1 MNDRADYQ
9 VLVWERDGKYY
20 GGIRELGILE
30 TNTDIA
36 LLWRQIEERK
46 QELIRKFVE
55 GGIEDELP
63 PPLTTRKVWGRYQSV
78 TREADTDVDGRS
90 NRGIGGS
97 GIHSYVA
104 KAAVAVVGV
113 LVCMLVAS
121 QYLEAAVH
129 TLTSKRIVVREVLQ
143 DFAANL
149 ETLPEVKRESLHRS
163 LQVIASNLRP
173 FVQDLRPLLS
183 ESSSSACGDSCVGKS
198 VDAEKAPGQG
208 RGR

>member
-30 TNTDIA
+30 TNADIA
-36 LLWRQIEERK
+36 LLWGQIEQRK

-63 PPLTTRKVWGRYQSV
+63 PPLTTKKMWGRYQSV
-78 TREADTDVDGRS
+78 ALEDDPSVDGRAR
-90 NRGIGGS
+90 RGIGVRR
-97 GIHSYVA
+97 YLA
-104 KAAVAVVGV
+104 KAVVAVAGV

-129 TLTSKRIVVREVLQ
+129 KLTSKRIVVREVLQ
-143 DFAANL
+143 DFATNL

-173 FVQDLRPLLS
+173 FVQDLRPLLN
-183 ESSSSACGDSCVGKS
+183 ESSSSACSDSCGGKS
-198 VDAEKAPGQG
+198 LEAVKASGQG

>member
-1 MNDRADYQ
+1 
-9 VLVWERDGKYY
+9 
-20 GGIRELGILE
+20 
-30 TNTDIA
+30 
-36 LLWRQIEERK
+36 
-46 QELIRKFVE
+46 
-55 GGIEDELP
+55 
-63 PPLTTRKVWGRYQSV
+63 
-78 TREADTDVDGRS
+78 
-90 NRGIGGS
+90 
-97 GIHSYVA
+97 
-104 KAAVAVVGV
+104 
-113 LVCMLVAS
+113 MLVAS

-183 ESSSSACGDSCVGKS
+183 ESSSSACGDSCGGKS

>member
-30 TNTDIA
+30 TSTDIA
-36 LLWRQIEERK
+36 VLWGQIEERK

-63 PPLTTRKVWGRYQSV
+63 PPLATKNTWARYRSV
-78 TREADTDVDGRS
+78 TREDAPDADAGG
-90 NRGIGGS
+90 GIGGN
-97 GIHSYVA
+97 GVRSYVA
-104 KAAVAVVGV
+104 KAVIAVTGI
-113 LVCMLVAS
+113 LVCTLVAS

-129 TLTSKRIVVREVLQ
+129 KLTSKRIVVREVLQ

-183 ESSSSACGDSCVGKS
+183 DSSSSPCSDSCGGQSLGAV
-198 VDAEKAPGQG
+198 KAPGQG